1 MRFFVLFALLTLSL
15 SGFAQTREQAEV
27 EMGVEPMELPDNT
40 QEGDLNTNTQV
51 NGNNTAGSYNTNKT
65 YNGAGSSGMPVNTAI
80 SPSLM
85 SNGSESCLQSTTG
98 GLQLIGVG
106 VSSGRYTQ
114 DIECNRRRDAITL
127 SNMGMKVAAISTL
140 CMDARVFDSMWMA
153 GTPCP
158 FMGKIGNEA
167 LLAWNKNVSLIP
179 AKSEIR
185 TLKEIE
191 IAEETLA
198 EKKAAVLAKKEIKAQ
213 EENNK
218 IEAARLKEEKRLLV
232 KEEKRQKKLEL
243 KQRKALADK
252 RKERSADGDKKNK
265 TWVFPLAALIWLL

>member
-1 MRFFVLFALLTLSL
+1 MTLSL

-27 EMGVEPMELPDNT
+27 EIGVEPMELPDNT

-127 SNMGMKVAAISTL
+127 SNMGMKVAAVSL
-140 CMDARVFDSMWMA
+140 MCQNPNVWRAMFMSA
-153 GTPCP
+153 TPCP
-158 FMGKIGNEA
+158 IVKSGKLVVGRNA
-167 LLAWNKNVSLIP
+167 LLEIKQNPELHIADYSDNKNLYDSLLGVGTNESTEVESAISVSDRF
-179 AKSEIR
+179 R
-185 TLKEIE
+185 TS
-191 IAEETLA
+191 
-198 EKKAAVLAKKEIKAQ
+198 VQ
-213 EENNK
+213 
-218 IEAARLKEEKRLLV
+218 
-232 KEEKRQKKLEL
+232 
-243 KQRKALADK
+243 
-252 RKERSADGDKKNK
+252 
-265 TWVFPLAALIWLL
+265 